1 MQNAKWIWKYRDFEK
16 YHLKLYCLNR
26 EERGKIVPAFYEI
39 HNPAAS
45 VRFRKKVFLTKPE
58 TISVTSDGNLCMIL
72 DNERLN
78 GADSFHIPAGE
89 HLLTAVVG
97 NAKGMCAVLIQGE
110 TIVSDESWEADSYDI
125 KWEKVGTSPLL
136 EGSLVKPSDYSLPE
150 TPIAPVTDVIAD
162 GSRIVDFADEVF
174 VRIEIRDIPENTA
187 TNIFYGESLEETY
200 SDRCVIIDKIENQK
214 EAFLPARACR
224 YIRFTG
230 NTNFSL
236 IAKSVALPI
245 VNRASFKSDKMLS
258 DIFDISAKTLYL
270 CSKMFYLDGI
280 KRDRWPWAGDAML
293 TARMNYYSFYDLDTV
308 KRTLIALAGDETHK
322 NPINNILDYSFFWMI
337 MLDEYYFYSG
347 DIDFIKRNYH
357 VCKNLLNYYISRRD
371 EYGFIPDI
379 KGVWVF
385 IDWHDIEK
393 KGDVCVIQML
403 YAKSLEIMKRFAEIT
418 ENSQDIQYYGKLYTD
433 IYAQINKVF
442 WNEEKSAYVSSF
454 KNGIVSD
461 QVRRHQNYL
470 AVLFGI
476 ADSKRSKRIIESV
489 CVNSKIPKLTTPFY
503 RMFEYELL
511 FKYGYAEEAIKGIRD
526 YWGGMIN
533 LGAKTMWEEFDSDE
547 KGTEHYAMYGEP
559 FDRSLCHAWGA
570 CPLYFFGKYV
580 VGISPD
586 SSGYEKF
593 TVKPCLVC
601 GDFSATVPICRG
613 YVSVNKNKNT
623 ITVKTDSQG
632 GVLVVGDNKIE
643 LPIDKAITIII

>member
-1 MQNAKWIWKYRDFEK
+1 MKSAKWIWKYRDFEK
-16 YHLKLYCLNR
+16 YHAKLYLLNR

-39 HNPAAS
+39 NNPSAS
-45 VRFRKKVFLTKPE
+45 VRFRKKVLLDMPE
-58 TISVTSDGNLCMIL
+58 TISVISDGTLCMEL
-72 DNERLN
+72 DGERLN
-78 GADSFHIPAGE
+78 GADSYVIPAGE
-89 HLLTAVVG
+89 HMLMAVVG
-97 NAKGMCAVLIQGE
+97 NKNGMCAVFIEGK
-110 TIVSDESWEADSYDI
+110 TIISDESWEADSYDLA
-125 KWEKVGTSPLL
+125 WETVGTSPLL
-136 EGSLVKPSDYSLPE
+136 NGENVKPSDYSLPE
-150 TPIAPVTDVIAD
+150 TPIYPVSDTIKND
-162 GSRIVDFADEVF
+162 SRIIDFGDEVF
-174 VRIEIRDIPENTA
+174 IKADVYDLQVDSVTD
-187 TNIFYGESLEETY
+187 IFYGESLEETY
-200 SDRCVIIDKIENQK
+200 SERCVIIDRIENKK
-214 EAFLPARACR
+214 EAHLPARACR
-224 YIRFTG
+224 YIRFKG
-230 NTNFSL
+230 NTNFRIS
-236 IAKSVALPI
+236 AMSVALPI
-245 VNRASFKSDKMLS
+245 VNKASFESDKTMT
-258 DIFDISAKTLYL
+258 DIFNISAKTLGL

-293 TARMNYYSFYDLDTV
+293 AAMMNYYSFYDLDIV
-308 KRTLIALAGDETHK
+308 KRTLIALAADETHK

-403 YAKSLEIMKRFAEIT
+403 YAKSLEIMKHFAEIT

-433 IYAQINKVF
+433 IYEQINKVF

-489 CVNSKIPKLTTPFY
+489 CVNSKISKLTTPFY

-511 FKYGYAEEAIKGIRD
+511 FKYGYTKEAMDGIRS
-526 YWGGMIN
+526 YWGGMVE
-533 LGAKTMWEEFDSDE
+533 LGAQTMWEEFDPDE
-547 KGTEHYAMYGEP
+547 TGTEHYAMYGEP

-580 VGISPD
+580 AGVSPD
-586 SSGYEKF
+586 LPGYKHF
-593 TVKPCLVC
+593 TVKPCITC
-601 GDFSATVPICRG
+601 DDFSATVPICGG
-613 YVSVNKNKNT
+613 YVNVSKNSGS
-623 ITVKTDSQG
+623 ITVKTDMPG
-632 GVLVVGDNKIE
+632 GVLVVGDKKLE
-643 LPIDKAITIII
+643 LSANESVTIIY